1 MVEPARSPD
10 PASDD
15 PEADLRQAVLQT
27 FLAESEE
34 RLFEMEEALIALER
48 QPDEADAVQTIFRCA
63 HTLKGNASALGFP
76 TVAEFA
82 HAMEDLLQ
90 QWRSRALPV
99 TTDSVSLLLR
109 GVDALRRMVLLA
121 PAGRDDL
128 DVPHRDLLRRIRAA
142 SSGEQGF
149 AADLS
154 RDAAP
159 WVHQS
164 AGRAEAAPAARERHG
179 RTRTLRVDVR
189 KLDRLLDLTGEIAI
203 AEGRLSQVLRRRDTA
218 FGDDALDVHR
228 EVRRLFNE
236 LQEVIL
242 NVRMVPVGPLF
253 RRHVRTVRDIA
264 HSLGKSA
271 RLIIEGEDVEVDTVI
286 VESLDDPIT
295 HMIRNALDHGIE
307 SPELRAAGGKDP
319 VGRVTLRAAHRDGH
333 VVIEVEDD
341 GAGLD
346 RDKILSAAKAAG
358 LAADG
363 DPRSDQETLR
373 LIFEPGFSTSATV
386 TELSGRG
393 VGMDVVRRNVE
404 ALRGSVAVESRKHAG
419 TRISIRL
426 PLTVAVI
433 DGFTV
438 GVADDTVVIP
448 LGAVLECL
456 ELPDNARDRAAPTG
470 VIQVRGEA
478 VPYLRLREVFGRGG
492 APAARESLVVVRDD
506 ARRAGFVVDALY
518 GEGQAV
524 IKPLGTLCRGARGIS
539 GATILGDGRVALI
552 MDVPGVLRR
561 FRHTT
566 PAQAA

>member
-34 RLFEMEEALIALER
+34 RLFEMEEGLIALER
-48 QPDEADAVQTIFRCA
+48 QPDDPDTVQTIFRCA
-63 HTLKGNASALGFP
+63 HTLKGNASALQFP

-99 TTDSVSLLLR
+99 TTAAVSLLLR

-142 SSGEQGF
+142 CSGEQGS
-149 AADLS
+149 AAGPS
-154 RDAAP
+154 RDTLP
-159 WVHQS
+159 VQQS
-164 AGRAEAAPAARERHG
+164 AARAEAAPSARERHA
-179 RTRTLRVDVR
+179 RTRTLRVDIR
-189 KLDRLLDLTGEIAI
+189 KLDRLLDLTGEMAI
-203 AEGRLSQVLRRRDTA
+203 AEGRLSRVLQRRDAA

-228 EVRRLFNE
+228 EVGRLFHE

-242 NVRMVPVGPLF
+242 DVRMVPVGPLF

-307 SPELRAAGGKDP
+307 SPEVRAAGGKDP
-319 VGRVTLRAAHRDGH
+319 VGRVTLRAAHQDGH

-363 DPRSDQETLR
+363 DPRSEQETLR

-404 ALRGSVAVESRKHAG
+404 ALRGSVAVESRPHAG

-433 DGFTV
+433 DGFAV
-438 GVADDTVVIP
+438 GVGDDTVVIP

-456 ELPDNARDRAAPTG
+456 ELPDTARDRTAPTG

-478 VPYLRLREVFGRGG
+478 VPYLRLRAVFGRGG
-492 APAARESLVVVRDD
+492 SPAARESLVVVRDD

-539 GATILGDGRVALI
+539 GATIMGDGRVALI